1 MSEHNLSNRKF
12 LVNCQYGTD
21 NLERATIAFI
31 LASSASKT
39 SETAVFISSNATEL
53 CVRGALDGLVAEG
66 YEPIADLVAQYQ
78 ANGGQLW
85 VCPICVKAKGLSPED
100 LLPGV
105 EIAGA
110 PRTLDYI
117 ASGARLLA

>member
-1 MSEHNLSNRKF
+1 MSTNDLSNQKF
-12 LVNCQYGTD
+12 LLNCQHGTD

-31 LASSASKT
+31 LATSASKT
-39 SETAVFISSNATEL
+39 CETAVFLSSDATGL
-53 CVRGALDGLVAEG
+53 CVRGALDGQVAEG

-78 ANGGQLW
+78 ANGGQIW
-85 VCPICVKAKGLSPED
+85 VCPVCVRVKGLKPDD

-105 EIAGA
+105 EVAGA
-110 PRTLDYI
+110 PRTMDYI

>member
-1 MSEHNLSNRKF
+1 MSAHDLSNQKF

-31 LASSASKT
+31 LATSASKT
-39 SETAVFISSNATEL
+39 SETAIFVSSNATEL

-66 YEPIADLVAQYQ
+66 YEPIAELVAQYQ
-78 ANGGQLW
+78 ANGGKIW
-85 VCPICVKAKGLSPED
+85 VCPVCVKAKGLGQDD
-100 LLPGV
+100 LLPDT

-110 PRTLDYI
+110 PRTMDYI
-117 ASGARLLA
+117 ASGAHLLA

>member
-53 CVRGALDGLVAEG
+53 CVRGALDGLVADG

-85 VCPICVKAKGLSPED
+85 VCPVCVKAKGLAPED

-110 PRTLDYI
+110 PRTTAYL
-117 ASGARLLA
+117 ASGASLLA